1 MSAPRLL
8 LVGYE
13 FYRTGASLCL
23 YRLARH
29 LVARGYTLDLI
40 AMTEQPGSLEADYA
54 ALGINRLARYEPI
67 ATHRYAGAIVNSLS
81 CGTALPKIGPGVPC
95 LWWIHEAEMGLKMI
109 LRKPTLVDG
118 FNHARAIVLQ
128 SEHQRAVFGS
138 FLCELDAPVLV
149 IPNAPADTP
158 HAPVARSARTR
169 IVSIG
174 TIEPRKREEDLI
186 RAVEAMPLEE
196 RDRFEVV
203 IVGRHEAPDADALAI
218 AARHPAR
225 YRLVGELPHEQ
236 ALGWLASAD
245 VYALPSGSES
255 QAISVLEAMRAGV
268 PVCLSDLSVYRS
280 LGIRHGILALMH
292 PPSDVE
298 LLGANL
304 RMLRDSPALRERL
317 SANGKVYAARFTEA
331 RFFGALEAAIKGIMR
346 AP

>member
-1 MSAPRLL
+1 MSPPRLL

-29 LVARGYTLDLI
+29 LAANGYVLDLI
-40 AMTEQPGSLEADYA
+40 AMTGQPGALEADYA
-54 ALGINRLARYEPI
+54 ALGVGRLGRYEPI
-67 ATHRYAGAIVNSLS
+67 VTRNYAAAIINSLS
-81 CGTALPKIGPGVPC
+81 CGPALPKVGPDVPC
-95 LWWIHEAEMGLKMI
+95 LWWIHEAEAGLKMI
-109 LRKPTLVDG
+109 LGHPSLAEG
-118 FNHARAIVLQ
+118 FKHARAIVLQ
-128 SEHQRAVFGS
+128 SEHQRAVLGS
-138 FLCELDAPVLV
+138 FLHELDAPVLV

-158 HAPVARSARTR
+158 PVPVPRSARTR

-174 TIEPRKREEDLI
+174 TVEPRKRHEDLI
-186 RAVEAMPLEE
+186 RAVEAMPTGE
-196 RDRFEVV
+196 RDSFEVV
-203 IVGRHEAPDADALAI
+203 IIGRHEAPNAEALTL
-218 AARHPAR
+218 AARHPTR
-225 YRLVGELPHEQ
+225 YRLLGELPHED

-245 VYALPSGSES
+245 IYALPSGSES

-280 LGIRHGILALMH
+280 LGIRHGDLALMH

-304 RMLRDSPALRERL
+304 RLLRDVARLRNRL

-331 RFFGALEAAIKGIMR
+331 GFFGALEAAIKAIMR
-346 AP
+346 

>member
-1 MSAPRLL
+1 MTAPRLL

-29 LVARGYTLDLI
+29 LSAQGYVLDLI
-40 AMTEQPGSLEADYA
+40 AMTEQPGGLEADYA

-67 ATHRYAGAIVNSLS
+67 VSQRYAAAIVNSLS
-81 CGTALPKIGPGVPC
+81 CGPALPKIGPGVPC

-109 LRKPTLVDG
+109 LSQPLLADG
-118 FNHARAIVLQ
+118 FRHVQTIVLQ
-128 SEHQRAVFGS
+128 SEHQRAVLGS

-149 IPNAPADTP
+149 IPNAPAVTP
-158 HAPVARSARTR
+158 LVPVARSERTR

-174 TIEPRKREEDLI
+174 TVEPRKRQEDLI
-186 RAVEAMPLEE
+186 RAVEAMPAEQ

-203 IVGRHEAPDADALAI
+203 IVGRHEAPDAAALAL

-225 YRLVGELPHEQ
+225 YRLLGELPHGE

-245 VYALPSGSES
+245 IYALPSGSES
-255 QAISVLEAMRAGV
+255 QAISVLEAMRAGA
-268 PVCLSDLSVYRS
+268 PVCVSDLSVYRS

-292 PPSDVE
+292 PPSDIE

-304 RMLRDSPALRERL
+304 RTLRDSPALRARL
-317 SANGKVYAARFTEA
+317 TANGKAYAARFTET
-331 RFFGALEAAIKGIMR
+331 RFFGALEAAIRGIMR
-346 AP
+346 